1 MEKNVNLKLV
11 VLGEGEVGK
20 TSIINAFLGKDIP
33 TRYLPTIGNKT
44 SRKGYVLKKKE
55 TVITLNIWDTGGQ
68 SFNVLNPVYFRN
80 VDIAIIVFD
89 LTRPKETLNNI
100 KKEFIDKVKYY
111 SEESLTIIVGN
122 KLDLFSVDDK
132 FGETISNFLD
142 TRDNFIFLS
151 AKSGEN
157 VKDCFELLLYTFLK
171 KAEILT
177 PDIITENTAEEFI
190 QVLGK
195 NEKTLKKNLLKIGT
209 INSFLKKLEVKPPIK
224 TKSQEKEEKS
234 ELKYQDFIKQ
244 ELQKV
249 EYQKNEVLDKFLITI
264 TELEKSLTHIK
275 KSHIKSVDDVIKN
288 LKDLFLISAKESQ
301 EYYELVQRLNREEN
315 ELIIIVNKK
324 EDEKQELMTED
335 SIIQSNA
342 QNIN

>member
-1 MEKNVNLKLV
+1 MEKNINLKLV

-20 TSIINAFLGKDIP
+20 TSIINSFIGKEIP

-177 PDIITENTAEEFI
+177 PDIIAENTAEEFI

-209 INSFLKKLEVKPPIK
+209 INSFLKKLEGRAPIK
-224 TKSQEKEEKS
+224 TKSQEIEEKS
-234 ELKYQDFIKQ
+234 ELNYQDFIKQ

-275 KSHIKSVDDVIKN
+275 KSHIKSVDDVIRN

-324 EDEKQELMTED
+324 KKE
-335 SIIQSNA
+335 
-342 QNIN
+342 